1 MYNLYKT
8 GKMEVNDDNID
19 RSGDTVMAVVM
30 MIKILAVIIAI
41 IILAKNVSH
50 LCVYFGMSSKKSR
63 VF

>member
-30 MIKILAVIIAI
+30 MIKILQ
-41 IILAKNVSH
+41 
-50 LCVYFGMSSKKSR
+50 
-63 VF
+63 